1 MVAEGKPRDRYE
13 QTSLMVD
20 MGNGLNEGI
29 TGPKVTEESKNEKP
43 ITLKCL
49 TKKSSLWDQY
59 QFLKSCGCSFF
70 FFFFWNLCC

>member
-1 MVAEGKPRDRYE
+1 MEAEGKPHDRYE

-29 TGPKVTEESKNEKP
+29 TGPKVTEEFKNEKP

-49 TKKSSLWDQY
+49 TKKSSLRDQ
-59 QFLKSCGCSFF
+59 
-70 FFFFWNLCC
+70 